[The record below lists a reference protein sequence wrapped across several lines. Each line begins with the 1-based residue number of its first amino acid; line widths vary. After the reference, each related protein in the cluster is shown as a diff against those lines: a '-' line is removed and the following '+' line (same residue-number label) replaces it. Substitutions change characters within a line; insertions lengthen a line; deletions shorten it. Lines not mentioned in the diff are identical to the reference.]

1 MIKKKRTVNK
11 YPKAF
16 RKMAMERLKS
26 CESVTALSEELGI
39 HRTLL
44 YKWRDQMEAVE
55 SKDGPPANSRERV
68 LRAEIRE
75 LKRVLA
81 DKTLERIF
89 SEVPCKKSR
98 LDARAKVC
106 LAGRRLRPNPG
117 VDADARQPE
126 YRAHV

>member
-1 MIKKKRTVNK
+1 MMKKKRTVNK

-55 SKDGPPANSRERV
+55 SKDGPARHFPRT
-68 LRAEIRE
+68 RAPRRNPPTE
-75 LKRVLA
+75 
-81 DKTLERIF
+81 
-89 SEVPCKKSR
+89 
-98 LDARAKVC
+98 AR
-106 LAGRRLRPNPG
+106 PG
-117 VDADARQPE
+117 
-126 YRAHV
+126 

>member
-1 MIKKKRTVNK
+1 VIKKTRTVNK

-55 SKDGPPANSRERV
+55 SKDGPPATSRERE
-68 LRAEIRE
+68 LRGEIRQ

-81 DKTLERIF
+81 DKVMEVDFLKGALQKIEARRQSIGISGEKASTSK
-89 SEVPCKKSR
+89 SES
-98 LDARAKVC
+98 
-106 LAGRRLRPNPG
+106 
-117 VDADARQPE
+117 
-126 YRAHV
+126 